1 MNDEAETKQELLDD
15 RTELRQRFA
24 QLQASEARY
33 RRLFEAAQDG
43 ILIVDASTG
52 QIEDVNPYMIGMLH
66 YSHEEFIGKKLWE
79 IGPFKDTALSQVA
92 FKELHD
98 KGFIRYKD
106 LPLETKDGKRVNV
119 EIVSNIYRVGREKVV
134 QCNIRNITD
143 RKEMEDKLR
152 LLSVTDELTGLYNR
166 RGFITLAEQQLNIA
180 ERSKDRLFL
189 LFADV
194 DGMKW
199 INDHLGHKKGDE
211 ALIEAADVFKKV
223 FRKADII
230 ARIGGDEFAILAI
243 SISQEDTEVLR
254 ERLQHQVHQKN
265 RRKNRDYNLSI
276 SIGISFKEPESSI
289 SLDELMSRADTL
301 MYEHKKGKNLQIVAP

>member
-1 MNDEAETKQELLDD
+1 MNDEAETRQELLED
-15 RTELRQRFA
+15 RADLRQRLA

-43 ILIVDASTG
+43 ILIVNAETG
-52 QIEDVNPYMIGMLH
+52 QIDDVNPYMLDLLH
-66 YSHEEFIGKKLWE
+66 YSYEEFIGKKLWE
-79 IGPFKDTALSQVA
+79 IDPFKDTVLSQGA
-92 FKELHD
+92 FKELQD
-98 KGFIRYKD
+98 KGYIRYKD
-106 LPLETKDGKRVNV
+106 LPLQTKSGKQVDV
-119 EIVSNIYRVGREKVV
+119 EIIGNGYAVGREKVV
-134 QCNIRNITD
+134 QCNVRNISD

-152 LLSVTDELTGLYNR
+152 LLAVTDELTGLYNR

-199 INDHLGHKKGDE
+199 INDHLGHLKGDE

-243 SISQEDTEVLR
+243 SISAEDTDVLR
-254 ERLQHQVHQKN
+254 ERLQRQIQMKN
-265 RRKNRDYNLSI
+265 KRKNRDYNLSI
-276 SIGISFKEPESSI
+276 SLGISFKEPGVSI
-289 SLDELMSRADTL
+289 SLDELMSQADTL
-301 MYEHKKGKNLQIVAP
+301 MYEHKKGKNL